1 MTAAGAL
8 LRLAQMV
15 KLGRI
20 AILPNVARLMPLRI
34 IAEADVQ
41 QSRHSTT
48 LAAQSRLHQT
58 VHGVGLGMATWKS
71 PKAKPWLIAWIMDMI
86 AHRALGPALNNLA
99 SPK

>member
-1 MTAAGAL
+1 MTAAGAQ

-15 KLGRI
+15 RRGRI
-20 AILPNVARLMPLRI
+20 AILPSVAQSMPLRI

-48 LAAQSRLHQT
+48 LAAQLLLHQM
-58 VHGVGLGMATWKS
+58 VHGVGLGMETWKS
-71 PKAKPWLIAWIMDMI
+71 PKAKPWPIAWIMDMI
-86 AHRALGPALNNLA
+86 AHRALGPARNNLT